1 VRVAKEGEMKTE
13 TTAQKKKA
21 YRRPELKAVKVRPR
35 EVLGNECHSSGGAIS
50 EPECD
55 QSACMY

>member
-1 VRVAKEGEMKTE
+1 MKTE

-35 EVLGNECHSSGGAIS
+35 EVLGSECHSSGGAIS
-50 EPECD
+50 EPACD
-55 QSACMY
+55 QSACQI